1 MTETV
6 HFRADTF
13 QATIY
18 LPRLNDLPVANI
30 RKLFR
35 LVFRYDR
42 ENEEAIQITGLYTQ
56 NAVEDSLQAWKV
68 KSQECIDGYIDAK
81 GLRVFGLKRED
92 KLKIIQENN
101 RLLRAVKDAK
111 RTHEKWV
118 NINAI
123 FHEYRP

>member
-18 LPRLNDLPVANI
+18 LPRLNELPVSNI

-35 LVFRYDR
+35 LVFRYDW
-42 ENEEAIQITGLYTQ
+42 ENEDAILTTGLCIQ
-56 NAVEDSLQAWKV
+56 NAVEDSPQAWKV
-68 KSQECIDGYIDAK
+68 KSQECIDGYIDVK
-81 GLRVFGLKRED
+81 GPRVHELKHED
-92 KLKIIQENN
+92 KLKIIRENN

-111 RTHEKWV
+111 STHEKWV
-118 NINAI
+118 KINTI

>member
-13 QATIY
+13 RATIY
-18 LPRLNDLPVANI
+18 LPRLNELLVTNI

-35 LVFRYDR
+35 LVFRYDW
-42 ENEEAIQITGLYTQ
+42 ENEEAIQITGLYAQ

-68 KSQECIDGYIDAK
+68 KSQEYIDGYIDPK
-81 GLRVFGLKRED
+81 GPLVSGLKRED
-92 KLKIIQENN
+92 KLIIIQENK
-101 RLLRAVKDAK
+101 RLQRAVKDAK
-111 RTHEKWV
+111 RTHEQWV
-118 NINAI
+118 KINTI